1 MGDAE
6 TLKEDALEEKEAAA
20 ESPGGQEV
28 AIEAGVADHG
38 GKVLQVFPEG
48 PLPLLAPTS
57 RFAFAVE
64 KRGTAPVVASVP
76 VARTRRTS

>member
-28 AIEAGVADHG
+28 AVEAGVAGHG

-48 PLPLLAPTS
+48 PLPSGLHQQAGLLS
-57 RFAFAVE
+57 LWR
-64 KRGTAPVVASVP
+64 RGARLRWLQASP
-76 VARTRRTS
+76 